1 MCFLRSLLHRVS
13 QSRKP
18 FCKSAAVLTFP
29 KLVFRW
35 LTKDKALY
43 FLLCE
48 GSHDKGRVSPPPT
61 KRGTRPAP
69 KPGSVMAVNKNP
81 FKFQPL
87 SAEFYLF
94 LEQYLFVFVMSGS
107 IFIVVKIILPLN
119 VNFIRI
125 SLILNSM
132 TVVKHTIKSSG
143 MSVIIQLWDVA
154 GAGTFLCSSWFVGC
168 PISNKFGLPP
178 ALNRPS
184 SRINAS
190 SFQLSSRLTPK
201 KWLLLFLNKAFLPSH
216 CLNIRNSDILI
227 PHKLL
232 VPSIWGAIEVYKCLI
247 RG

>member
-1 MCFLRSLLHRVS
+1 MIRAVSLLLRQKGEQDLLRNRDRWWLS
-13 QSRKP
+13 IRTLLS
-18 FCKSAAVLTFP
+18 SNLY
-29 KLVFRW
+29 LVVFI
-35 LTKDKALY
+35 
-43 FLLCE
+43 FLGQHL
-48 GSHDKGRVSPPPT
+48 
-61 KRGTRPAP
+61 
-69 KPGSVMAVNKNP
+69 
-81 FKFQPL
+81 L
-87 SAEFYLF
+87 
-94 LEQYLFVFVMSGS
+94 VFVMSGS

-143 MSVIIQLWDVA
+143 MSVIIQLWDVP
-154 GAGTFLCSSWFVGC
+154 GTFRCSSWLVGC

-178 ALNRPS
+178 ALNRRS

>member
-1 MCFLRSLLHRVS
+1 MKAALSWTEGMFSPSSAQTSDVYPCGIIASAPQPPCTASVCLLRHKCMCFLRSLLLKLS

-29 KLVFRW
+29 KSVFRW

-81 FKFQPL
+81 FNFQPL
-87 SAEFYLF
+87 SRDFYLF

-132 TVVKHTIKSSG
+132 TVVKHTR
-143 MSVIIQLWDVA
+143 VA
-154 GAGTFLCSSWFVGC
+154 QSAV
-168 PISNKFGLPP
+168 
-178 ALNRPS
+178 A
-184 SRINAS
+184 
-190 SFQLSSRLTPK
+190 Q
-201 KWLLLFLNKAFLPSH
+201 
-216 CLNIRNSDILI
+216 
-227 PHKLL
+227 
-232 VPSIWGAIEVYKCLI
+232 
-247 RG
+247 